1 MPLRVPLDERRH
13 TVRLFMEGIPQRE
26 ICRRTNRSRTAVNRI
41 IQAFRDDGRFTDME
55 RSGRPRATTEEED
68 RLITAAIVA
77 DPFQSAEDIREAL
90 SLTVSSETV
99 RRRLSELGLQSFVA
113 AQKPCLSD
121 SQLKERLMFATAM
134 KDWTT
139 EKWGDV
145 IFSDESTFSTRWD
158 QRKPVWRPLNCRCV
172 YSVLAVNSRS

>member
-1 MPLRVPLDERRH
+1 M
-13 TVRLFMEGIPQRE
+13 
-26 ICRRTNRSRTAVNRI
+26 NRI
-41 IQAFRDDGRFTDME
+41 IQAFRDDGRFTDIE

-121 SQLKERLMFATAM
+121 SQLQERLMFATAM

-158 QRKPVWRPLNCRCV
+158 QRKRVWRPLNCRCV